1 MFADKT
7 PIEIRSIDE
16 CTIRELT
23 TIWNA
28 AFHQDAQM
36 ARTSMQTVQY
46 LGDRNIRTDVSVVAF
61 QNNKAIGFVYVG
73 WKDVLGRKLAWNG
86 GTGVHPDFRGRD
98 LGRMMLQEAISRMQ
112 QEGVEHFSLETRTDN
127 VPAIRSYE
135 KCGMAII
142 DTVSFMRRE
151 GAFERIPFMTRRGA
165 ADYFCLVESPEIV
178 SRLPFYRSKSS
189 WTTHW
194 FNAGGGEALLA
205 LDEKG
210 TACGYAIY
218 RKYRDEVGRVAH
230 VQLTHCE
237 ANTGRDDAPD
247 IVRYM
252 LGAVF
257 GPADRSMMRTAKYL
271 SSADSAAL
279 EVLREEGFKTVIQEY
294 LMELSLPN

>member
-1 MFADKT
+1 MFADTT

-23 TIWNA
+23 EVWNA
-28 AFHQDAQM
+28 AFQQDAQM

-46 LGDRNIRTDVSVVAF
+46 LGDRNIRTDLSVAAF
-61 QNNKAIGFVYVG
+61 QANEAIGFVYVG

-86 GTGVHPDFRGRD
+86 GTGVHPAFRGRE
-98 LGRMMLQEAISRMQ
+98 LGRTMLQEAIRRMR

-135 KCGMAII
+135 QCGFAIV
-142 DTVSFMRRE
+142 DTVSYMRRE
-151 GAFERIPFMTRRGA
+151 GVFERLPFARQGTG
-165 ADYFCLVESPEIV
+165 DYRCLVESPEIV
-178 SRLPFYRSKSS
+178 GRLPFYRMKSS

-205 LDEKG
+205 FDGKG
-210 TACGYAIY
+210 AACGYAIF
-218 RKYRDEVGRVAH
+218 RKYRDGTGRVAH

-237 ANTGRDDAPD
+237 ANPERDDAPD
-247 IVRYM
+247 IVRFM

-271 SSADSAAL
+271 PAVGSAAV
-279 EVLREEGFKTVIQEY
+279 EMLREEGFETVFEEY
-294 LMELSLPN
+294 LMELSLTD